1 MPSVFFQRKT
11 IASSQTK
18 EKKEKNSQKQ
28 SFVDN
33 RSNANEISELQN
45 SINDTTNSNEINQLQ
60 EKVDNTT
67 GMPDDLK
74 QGIESISGEDMSDVK
89 VTHNSDK
96 PAQLNAHAYA
106 SGNDIHVAP
115 GQEKHLPHEA
125 WHVVQQK
132 QNRVKPTKKADS
144 GELINE
150 DPALEKEADV
160 MGEKALQLKSTK
172 QSELNSNSS
181 QNGIIQKSNDATG
194 TQGERGTTSETENTG
209 AKIID
214 EKNEN
219 KDKDKDKENHIKD
232 IMQNVN
238 FDPDKHIAL
247 TFATKEYADFVKRFE
262 KMKSDTGLGTISG
275 NEINE
280 IWKKTISVI
289 HKTQRTVI
297 EGEWRGDNET
307 KENLMMAQTDEKGKK
322 DLAEKYGKG
331 FFAHNYAGTAYL
343 EVMSEFEPLANM
355 LNAKFGEV
363 FGKTSRFG
371 FWSKDP
377 AKDTGKG
384 SGAMMLESSPLGSL
398 FDNLNFSGNWNMELW
413 ASMSKHYAIG
423 IRNKIQEVGGDKL
436 SLWGFIGPGG
446 ESDSKNI
453 YALVESK
460 ELVNI
465 DGSKE
470 KFDFKPLIK
479 WYACAPEINVNKNP
493 NGSQGKLDDGFV
505 YSKEQV
511 TMHEPSSEHNV
522 DGIKG
527 AAKVSSDRQAIA
539 EFATEVFKR
548 RVNNAQQ
555 GVASTQV

>member
-1 MPSVFFQRKT
+1 MPSAFFERKIST
-11 IASSQTK
+11 PSQNN
-18 EKKEKNSQKQ
+18 EKKEINTQQ
-28 SFVDN
+28 ESFVDN
-33 RSNANEISELQN
+33 RESTDQITQLQN
-45 SINDTTNSNEINQLQ
+45 SVDNSLHSQEITQLQ
-60 EKVDNTT
+60 EKADNTT

-74 QGIESISGEDMSDVK
+74 QGIENLSGHDMSDVK
-89 VTHNSDK
+89 VHYNSDK
-96 PAQLNAHAYA
+96 PAQLQAHAYA
-106 SGNDIHVAP
+106 QGTDIHIAP

-125 WHVVQQK
+125 WHVLQQK
-132 QNRVKPTKKADS
+132 QGRVEPTTQLKGNVNVNDDS
-144 GELINE
+144 T
-150 DPALEKEADV
+150 LEKEADV

-172 QSELNSNSS
+172 QSELNSNSI
-181 QNGIIQKSNDATG
+181 QNKIIQKSSDATG
-194 TQGERGTTSETENTG
+194 TQGEGGTTSETENTG

-214 EKNEN
+214 EKKKN
-219 KDKDKDKENHIKD
+219 KNKDKENHIKD

-238 FDPDKHIAL
+238 FDPDKHIAF

-322 DLAEKYGKG
+322 DLAEEYGKG

-470 KFDFKPLIK
+470 KFDFRPLIK

-493 NGSQGKLDDGFV
+493 NGSQEKLDDGFV
-505 YSKEQV
+505 YSKDQV

-527 AAKVSSDRQAIA
+527 AAKVSSDRSAIA
-539 EFATEVFKR
+539 KFATEIFKR

>member
-1 MPSVFFQRKT
+1 MPSAFFERKIST
-11 IASSQTK
+11 PSQNNDIK
-18 EKKEKNSQKQ
+18 EINTQQE

-33 RSNANEISELQN
+33 RASSNEISQLQSN
-45 SINDTTNSNEINQLQ
+45 VNSSINSQEITQLQ

-74 QGIESISGEDMSDVK
+74 KGVENLSEQDMSDVK
-89 VTHNSDK
+89 VHYNSDK
-96 PAQLNAHAYA
+96 PAQLQAHAYA
-106 SGNDIHVAP
+106 RGTDIHIAP

-132 QNRVKPTKKADS
+132 QGRVQPTMQMKGNVNVNDDS
-144 GELINE
+144 T
-150 DPALEKEADV
+150 LEKEADV

-172 QSELNSNSS
+172 QSELNSNSI
-181 QNGIIQKSNDATG
+181 QNKIIQKSSDATG
-194 TQGERGTTSETENTG
+194 TQGEGGTTSETENTG

-214 EKNEN
+214 EKKKN
-219 KDKDKDKENHIKD
+219 KNKDKENHIKD

-238 FDPDKHIAL
+238 FDPDKHIAF

-322 DLAEKYGKG
+322 DLAEEYGKG

-470 KFDFKPLIK
+470 KFDFRPLIK

-493 NGSQGKLDDGFV
+493 NGSQEKLDDGFV
-505 YSKEQV
+505 YSKDQV

-527 AAKVSSDRQAIA
+527 AAKVSSDRSAIA
-539 EFATEVFKR
+539 KFATEIFKR

>member
-1 MPSVFFQRKT
+1 MPSAFFERKIST
-11 IASSQTK
+11 PSQNN
-18 EKKEKNSQKQ
+18 EKKEINTQQ
-28 SFVDN
+28 ESFVDN
-33 RSNANEISELQN
+33 RESTDQITQLQN
-45 SINDTTNSNEINQLQ
+45 SVDNSLHSKEITQLQ
-60 EKVDNTT
+60 EKADNTT

-74 QGIESISGEDMSDVK
+74 QGIENLSGHDMSDVK
-89 VTHNSDK
+89 VHYNSDK
-96 PAQLNAHAYA
+96 PAQLQAHAYA
-106 SGNDIHVAP
+106 QGTDIHIAP

-125 WHVVQQK
+125 WHVLQQK
-132 QNRVKPTKKADS
+132 QGRVEPTTQLKGNVNVNDDS
-144 GELINE
+144 T
-150 DPALEKEADV
+150 LEKEADV

-172 QSELNSNSS
+172 QSELNSNSI
-181 QNGIIQKSNDATG
+181 QNKIIQKSSDATG
-194 TQGERGTTSETENTG
+194 TQGEGGTTSETENTG

-214 EKNEN
+214 EKKKN
-219 KDKDKDKENHIKD
+219 KNKDKENHIKD

-238 FDPDKHIAL
+238 FDPDKHIAF

-322 DLAEKYGKG
+322 DLAEEYGKG

-470 KFDFKPLIK
+470 KFDFRPLIK

-493 NGSQGKLDDGFV
+493 NGSQEKLDDGFV
-505 YSKEQV
+505 YSKDQV

-527 AAKVSSDRQAIA
+527 AAKVSSDRSAIA
-539 EFATEVFKR
+539 KFATEIFKR